1 MKSYYKWTF
10 PSANNTGTYGL
21 RSYQEEFK
29 DNPMFSLA
37 KEICQNSLDAVDDES
52 HPVLVEFNLFWL
64 KKEDFPKRDDFV
76 EVLYSC
82 RHFSKKNYKN
92 TDQTEFY
99 NDAIGIMSDD
109 EIPVLRISD
118 FNTKGLTGSDNKDNS
133 DWSNLVKAVG
143 VSDKGDGKGGSF
155 GHGKFATFACS
166 YLQTVFYS
174 TCAVDGIEVS
184 QGVAR
189 LSSFYDKNDD
199 KTMGLGYFGED
210 NCEPMMEFCNFDK
223 SFRREYGDCGTDI
236 YIMGFDVGI
245 FDWKEKVIAAVIDA
259 FYVAVL
265 NKRLVFKLNDVLIN
279 AETIQSLVESEIY
292 KEYLNPETLYNFYS
306 FFDEKRVL
314 FTGSIKNENDVMFY
328 FLPFKDQE
336 CPNRVAM
343 VRMNGMKIFDQDH
356 LPQSPF
362 FGGTLLINN
371 KRTDAYL
378 RALENPQ
385 HSGWSDARAKN
396 PIEAKEVIKNLR
408 KFLRDSINQY
418 VQENTPDFIDVS
430 GLSEYLPDDIDVT
443 DNEISN
449 ESDNLSDER
458 NKKTE
463 AKKVNIGKKNNKNEK
478 KSDEEILAEILIDG
492 EEEEILPIPVD
503 PNPNPN
509 PTPNPLPPTPVNI
522 EKVFR
527 AIKGINTRLYVS
539 NNKYHLNFSLKEN
552 AKDVIVCIK
561 LSGETSDSDD
571 LRILSADILEQNCEL
586 KVERNKITIKD
597 LKTLNNIKV
606 DFAID
611 SDEMWPVEV
620 TYYAIEK

>member
-1 MKSYYKWTF
+1 MKDYYKWTF

-52 HPVLVEFNLFWL
+52 QPVLVEFNLFWL
-64 KKEDFPKRDDFV
+64 KKEDFPRRDDFID
-76 EVLYSC
+76 VLDSC
-82 RHFSKKNYKN
+82 KLFSKNNYKN
-92 TDQTEFY
+92 TDQLEFY
-99 NDAIGIMSDD
+99 KNAIKYVLDE

-174 TCAVDGIEVS
+174 TWAVDGIEVS

-189 LSSFYDKNDD
+189 LSSFYDDNND

-210 NCEPMMEFCNFDK
+210 NCEPMMEACNFDK
-223 SFRREYGDCGTDI
+223 TFKRDYDKCGTDI

-245 FDWKEKVIAAVIDA
+245 FDWKEKIIAAVIDS
-259 FYVAVL
+259 FYVAIL
-265 NKRLVFKLNDVLIN
+265 NKRLEFRFNDILIN
-279 AETIQSLVESEIY
+279 NDTIKNFVESETY
-292 KEYLNPETLYNFYS
+292 REFLNPETLYNFYS
-306 FFDEKRVL
+306 FYDEKRIL
-314 FTGSIKNENDVMFY
+314 FTGSIKNENDVIFY
-328 FLPFKDQE
+328 FLPFNNQE
-336 CPNRVAM
+336 CTNRVAM

-356 LPQSPF
+356 LPQTPF

-371 KRTDAYL
+371 KNTDAYL
-378 RALENPQ
+378 RSLENPQ
-385 HSGWSDARAKN
+385 HSGWSEARARDQQQ
-396 PIEAKEVIKNLR
+396 AKEIIKNIR

-418 VQENTPDFIDVS
+418 VQENTPEFIDVS
-430 GLSEYLPDDIDVT
+430 GLSEYLPDDIDVA
-443 DNEISN
+443 DNEIAN
-449 ESDNLSDER
+449 QTDNLNGDK

-463 AKKVNIGKKNNKNEK
+463 AKKINIGKKNNKGEK
-478 KSDEEILAEILIDG
+478 KSDEEILAEILVDG
-492 EEEEILPIPVD
+492 EEEVILPAPTD

-509 PTPNPLPPTPVNI
+509 PTPNPLPPTPVNV

-527 AIKGINTRLYVS
+527 AIRGINTRLYVL
-539 NNKYHLNFSLKEN
+539 NHKYYLIFSLSEN
-552 AKDVIVCIK
+552 AKDVIICIK

-571 LRILSADILEQNCEL
+571 LRVLCADIYEQSCDLSIEQ
-586 KVERNKITIKD
+586 NKITIKE

-606 DFAID
+606 SFEID
-611 SDEMWPVEV
+611 SDETWPIEV